1 MNTRAD
7 DRMVVKT
14 RRRKEQEAQD
24 AAAEVSELNQSP
36 NQKLP
41 VRAKDDESPQVS
53 KVAKSSLTVFD
64 DDDNAAPI
72 QIKDTISAKPKV
84 VEEEPEEGSSDDEA
98 PEAVS
103 TAKVASDVKKTAQAA
118 QKATQ
123 E

>member
-1 MNTRAD
+1 
-7 DRMVVKT
+7 MVAKT
-14 RRRKEQEAQD
+14 RKGKAKEAQKTAVEGD
-24 AAAEVSELNQSP
+24 DLNLSP
-36 NQKLP
+36 SQKLP
-41 VRAKDDESPQVS
+41 VRGKDDESPRVS

-64 DDDNAAPI
+64 DDDNAGPVKVKKAVV
-72 QIKDTISAKPKV
+72 AKPEV
-84 VEEEPEEGSSDDEA
+84 VVQEPEEEEEESSDDEA